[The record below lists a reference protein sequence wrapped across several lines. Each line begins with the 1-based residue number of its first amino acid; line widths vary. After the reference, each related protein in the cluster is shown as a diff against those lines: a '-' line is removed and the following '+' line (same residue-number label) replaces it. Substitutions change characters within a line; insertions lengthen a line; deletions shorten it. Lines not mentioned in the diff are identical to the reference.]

1 MPVERL
7 REMADALKD
16 ELGSGVVVLGT
27 LNGSRVNLITAVTSD
42 LVARGIRADVL
53 VKAAASVIDGSGGGK
68 ATMAQGGGKNVQNL
82 DKAFEALRRFI
93 ADR

>member
-1 MPVERL
+1 
-7 REMADALKD
+7 MADALKD